1 MENSTIQLG
10 STVAQ
15 SVAVQ
20 QCFRAY
26 LAFRPVAGNRGG
38 KPWLLGGGAN
48 RFRRAE
54 SPGPV
59 GKRARLNTGVE
70 ESGFEELGRSGAHR

>member
-15 SVAVQ
+15 PVAAQ

-38 KPWLLGGGAN
+38 KPWLLGGGAS
-48 RFRRAE
+48 RFRQTK
-54 SPGPV
+54 SPGPL
-59 GKRARLNTGVE
+59 GKGARRNTRVE